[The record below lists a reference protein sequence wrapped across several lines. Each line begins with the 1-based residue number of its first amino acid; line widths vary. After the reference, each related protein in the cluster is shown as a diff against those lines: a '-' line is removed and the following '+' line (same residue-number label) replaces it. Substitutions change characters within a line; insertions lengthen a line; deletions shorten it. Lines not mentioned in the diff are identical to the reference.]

1 MPGTSEV
8 PGTLA
13 VEKSNK
19 FIDKHLCEILVVISL
34 DKLRLENI
42 VKRYDDWVL
51 QMDLQLRNGEIMT
64 LLGPSGC
71 GKTTTLRIIAG
82 FIRIDSGHIF
92 LDQAVIDTVPPYL
105 RNIGVVF
112 QDYALFPHLNVFKN
126 IAFGMRMK
134 KKYTLPEIRQR
145 VAELLALV
153 GLEGYEHRYPDQLS
167 GGEQQRI
174 ALLRA
179 IAPHPDMLLLDEPLS
194 ALDFQLRKRL
204 RQEIKNVQRRL
215 GITMLYVT
223 HDQEE
228 AMSISDRIVVMR
240 DGHVEQIGTPAEI
253 YQNPQTKY
261 VAQFVGISNVITGTI
276 QQIEP
281 DCFRVH
287 FGQHRFLIPAHPAY
301 GLHAEVTFFFRPEDS
316 YLSVQPKAENVIQGK
331 VIEHEYLGAEI
342 LTMVASAD
350 QQTYIVSNYIKSETF
365 IAHEGQEVFINF
377 PVSACKIIHRE

>member
-1 MPGTSEV
+1 V
-8 PGTLA
+8 PLWQI
-13 VEKSNK
+13 E
-19 FIDKHLCEILVVISL
+19 SL

-51 QMDLQLRNGEIMT
+51 QLDLHLRNGEIMT

-82 FIRIDSGHIF
+82 FIQVDRGHIF
-92 LDQAVIDTVPPYL
+92 LDNTIIDDVPPYL

-134 KKYTLPEIRQR
+134 KTYTRQQIRQR

-153 GLEGYEHRYPDQLS
+153 GLEDYEQRYPDQLS

-179 IAPHPDMLLLDEPLS
+179 IAAHPDILLLDEPLS

-215 GITMLYVT
+215 GITMLYIT

-228 AMSISDRIVVMR
+228 ALSISDRIAVMR
-240 DGHVEQIGTPAEI
+240 NGHVEQIGTPVEI
-253 YQNPQTKY
+253 YQHPQTKY
-261 VAQFVGISNVITGTI
+261 VAQFVGISNVLSGTI
-276 QQIEP
+276 SQVEQ
-281 DCFRVH
+281 
-287 FGQHRFLIPAHPAY
+287 GRFLVQSRPYQFRIPAHKGYAR
-301 GLHAEVTFFFRPEDS
+301 HDDITFFFRPEDG
-316 YLSVQPKAENVIQGK
+316 YLSIQPQEENTIRGK
-331 VIEHEYLGAEI
+331 IIAHEYLGAEI
-342 LTMVASAD
+342 LTSVESVD
-350 QQTYIVSNYIKSETF
+350 HQTYIVSNYIKNEVF
-365 IAHEGQEVFINF
+365 IEHEGQEVFINF
-377 PVSACKIIHRE
+377 PASACKIIEREV